1 MLARRPSEL
10 RDETFLRSVFAS
22 TRALE
27 IALSG
32 WSAAQADVFLRMQ
45 FDAQHHHY
53 QAQYPDARF
62 DVVELDGAAIGR
74 ITTVRRPQTIH
85 LIDIALLPAWQRRGH
100 GAALLRA
107 VQDEAARDGCGVK
120 LQVQLD
126 NPAQQLYQR
135 LGFEDV
141 GVAGISRLMEWR
153 PRAR

>member
-1 MLARRPSEL
+1 MLTRRASQAQ
-10 RDETFLRSVFAS
+10 DETFLRSVYAS

-32 WSAAQADVFLRMQ
+32 WDAAQAEVFLRMQ
-45 FDAQHHHY
+45 FDAQHRHY

-74 ITTVRRPQTIH
+74 ITTMRQPQAIH
-85 LIDIALLPAWQRRGH
+85 LIDVALLPAWQRRGH

-107 VQDEAARDGCGVK
+107 VQDEAALDGRGVK
-120 LQVQLD
+120 LSVQLD

-153 PRAR
+153 PQAR

>member
-1 MLARRPSEL
+1 MLTRRASQPQ
-10 RDETFLRSVFAS
+10 DETFLRSVYAS

-27 IALSG
+27 ITLSG
-32 WSAAQADVFLRMQ
+32 WNAAQADIFLRMQ
-45 FDAQHHHY
+45 FDAQHRHY

-62 DVVELDGAAIGR
+62 DVVEFDGAAIGR
-74 ITTVRRPQTIH
+74 ITTVRRQQAIH
-85 LIDIALLPAWQRRGH
+85 VVDIALLPPWQRLGH

-107 VQDEAARDGCGVK
+107 VQDEAALDGCGVE

-126 NPAQQLYQR
+126 NPAHQLYQR

-153 PRAR
+153 PQAR